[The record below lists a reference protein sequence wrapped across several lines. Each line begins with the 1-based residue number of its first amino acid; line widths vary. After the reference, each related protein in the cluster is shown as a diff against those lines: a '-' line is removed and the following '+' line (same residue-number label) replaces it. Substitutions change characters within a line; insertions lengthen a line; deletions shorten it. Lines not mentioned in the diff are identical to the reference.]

1 MALRSDRLIRTL
13 LISAIFLLGIYT
25 LFIWT
30 DSSVGISVKPF
41 GLEFDFDYRYAYA
54 DEDEAVGSLLHPAE
68 DTDSTGSNHA
78 LKPRSASERLIASG
92 VGFCENWTVPAD
104 EEEVERRE
112 KESSCW
118 KDGHYR
124 QLKSFL
130 DKAETDKSYSE
141 LSWHNELNKRNMKSL
156 RSVFA
161 CLPYFGSQETLPE
174 ECHDNMLNVMVFQD
188 WWWDMAVVGGS
199 ESGETVWL
207 RTMVETFVEEN
218 YTFVNL
224 NHHQYQNLV
233 IVHNALPDIV
243 TFIYA
248 RDTLALSCLSD
259 PRCRSDFPP
268 NTTAVTE
275 IPMGQRGTIPS
286 WKLFT
291 VDYWGARPGDHGRS
305 NFAYGIQPGEEMTF
319 NPLGNEWTVAPFP
332 YPGHTYIPLTL
343 EKSCLQLGVVP
354 HHRRKGEVT
363 VLGKLYQY
371 FYPHRM
377 GLVPQ
382 DVWPP
387 FQNATSL
394 APIANARALKE
405 TDVEQSTPPGLIN
418 KGPVPSANYTQQ
430 VANSKV
436 LLTIGRP
443 EISPSPYLALQ
454 VSPCRAAE
462 ESRRI
467 ADTPLNAGV
476 WAFLSSCRI
485 SVIRLCQRVGIFTTL
500 QHGPAAAIGPPY
512 VYSYHMGDNED
523 MYAAVRAA
531 RDNPIERYIPDDMRH
546 AHVRSEIMKL
556 ITTDWGARSRE
567 IEAERVDRGEPAQ
580 SLVKQHITERLF
592 HLGVGRRMG
601 ADGELLETL
610 ANEK

>member
-1 MALRSDRLIRTL
+1 MALVTTSRLRSDRLIRTL
-13 LISAIFLLGIYT
+13 LISAIFLLGTYT

-41 GLEFDFDYRYAYA
+41 SLELDFDYRYAYA
-54 DEDEAVGSLLHPAE
+54 DEDESVSSLLHQSEENAGAATSQ
-68 DTDSTGSNHA
+68 DA
-78 LKPRSASERLIASG
+78 LKPRSASERLLASG
-92 VGFCENWTVPAD
+92 VGFCENWTAPED
-104 EEEVERRE
+104 EEEVGRRE

-118 KDGHYR
+118 KDRHYR
-124 QLKSFL
+124 QLKCFL
-130 DKAETDKSYSE
+130 DMAEIDISYSE
-141 LSWHNELNKRNMKSL
+141 LSWHNDLNKRNMKSL
-156 RSVFA
+156 RSLFA
-161 CLPYFGSQETLPE
+161 CLPHFGSQETLPK
-174 ECHDNMLNVMVFQD
+174 ECHNNMLNVMVLHD

-207 RTMVETFVEEN
+207 RTLVETMQEEN
-218 YTFVNL
+218 YTFVNM

-233 IVHNALPDIV
+233 KLHNALPDV
-243 TFIYA
+243 VFDTCEHSTFIYA

-268 NTTAVTE
+268 NSTAVTD
-275 IPMGQRGTIPS
+275 IPVEQRGTVPS

-305 NFAYGIQPGEEMTF
+305 KFAYGIQPGENMTF
-319 NPLGNEWTVAPFP
+319 NPLGNEWTVAPYP

-343 EKSCLQLGVVP
+343 EKSCLQLDVVP
-354 HHRRKGEVT
+354 YNQRKEEVT
-363 VLGKLYQY
+363 VLGKLYEY

-394 APIANARALKE
+394 TPIANARALKDN
-405 TDVEQSTPPGLIN
+405 DVEQTTPPGLTN
-418 KGPVPSANYTQQ
+418 RGPVPSKDYTKQ
-430 VANSKV
+430 VATSKV

-443 EISPSPYLALQ
+443 EISPSPYLAL
-454 VSPCRAAE
+454 C
-462 ESRRI
+462 
-467 ADTPLNAGV
+467 LGV
-476 WAFLSSCRI
+476 PVVVPYFGEKAVPEGWDLYHSSE
-485 SVIRLCQRVGIFTTL
+485 V
-500 QHGPAAAIGPPY
+500 QHGPAAAILPPY
-512 VYSYHMGDNED
+512 VYSYRMGDKED

-556 ITTDWGARSRE
+556 ITTDWQARSRE
-567 IEAERVDRGEPAQ
+567 IEAERVRRGEPAQ
-580 SLVKQHITERLF
+580 MLVKQHVTERLF

-610 ANEK
+610 SDERR